1 MYLCIKKG
9 RYMDI
14 KILVVEDEVSI
25 NDILTTA
32 LKTDGYSVKSAFSSK
47 EAREILVWLKP
58 NLF

>member
-1 MYLCIKKG
+1 
-9 RYMDI
+9 MDI